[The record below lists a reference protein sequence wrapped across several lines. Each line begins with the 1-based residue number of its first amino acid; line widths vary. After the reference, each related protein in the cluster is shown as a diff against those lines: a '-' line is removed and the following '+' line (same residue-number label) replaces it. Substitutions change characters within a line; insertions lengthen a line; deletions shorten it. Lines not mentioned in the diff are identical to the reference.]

1 MRTATWKIE
10 GMHCE
15 GCAQAIRVLVE
26 SEAGVHA
33 SEVSYAGGTARVHY
47 DAATTS
53 ESMLAGI
60 IERAGFRVTP
70 A

>member
-15 GCAQAIRVLVE
+15 ACAQAIRVLVE
-26 SEAGVHA
+26 NEVGVHA
-33 SEVSYAGGTARVHY
+33 SEVSYAGGTAHVHY
-47 DAATTS
+47 DAAATS
-53 ESMLAGI
+53 ESRLVELV
-60 IERAGFRVTP
+60 ERAGFRVTP

>member
-1 MRTATWKIE
+1 METATWKIE

-15 GCAQAIRVLVE
+15 GCAQTIRALVE

-33 SEVSYAGGTARVHY
+33 SEVSYPAGTARVHY
-47 DAATTS
+47 DRSAISAP
-53 ESMLAGI
+53 AI
-60 IERAGFRVTP
+60 ARVIERAGFKATP